1 MNETTVVIFGFK
13 GKKTTVVI
21 LGSCGYITV
30 VIYDSNTRLQM
41 SFMFVKR
48 YFRKNF
54 YLNFDSKNPNYSFM
68 ETLTSYYY

>member
-41 SFMFVKR
+41 SFMFVKFQSAFH
-48 YFRKNF
+48 YFVFGCK
-54 YLNFDSKNPNYSFM
+54 SVSGK
-68 ETLTSYYY
+68 